1 VIRFLSCKVLI
12 EFIKKVSAALVEVMS
27 DMEEVDFL
35 RLAVEKIPVMVVEAH
50 FAYAARFGF
59 GGGGYH
65 ARVRLALHL
74 VWGAGGVS
82 GGTCSFLITSGL
94 VTGWSVDD

>member
-1 VIRFLSCKVLI
+1 LTRLNVIRFLSCKVLI

-59 GGGGYH
+59 GGG
-65 ARVRLALHL
+65 
-74 VWGAGGVS
+74 
-82 GGTCSFLITSGL
+82 ITHGF
-94 VTGWSVDD
+94 V